1 MADQI
6 RAARFT
12 ENLNALL
19 DETFER
25 VDGIYLDDGTS
36 LFETLAT
43 ITAEQASLPLS
54 SRCAS
59 IAAQVAHVTYY
70 LDTLGVWLREERPTG
85 VDWSRAWQITAVSAE
100 EWARLN
106 DELRASYRR
115 VREQIVVT
123 SDWNGEEALGA
134 ALAIVVHTAH
144 HLGEIRQA
152 IGIIEG

>member
-1 MADQI
+1 MSGQI
-6 RAARFT
+6 DAQRFT
-12 ENLNALL
+12 DSLNALL

-25 VDGIYLDDGTS
+25 VGGIYLDEGTS
-36 LFETLAT
+36 LFETLAGV
-43 ITAEQASLPLS
+43 TAAQASRPLS

-59 IAAQVAHVTYY
+59 IAAQVAHTTYY
-70 LDTLGVWLREERPTG
+70 LDILSTYVRGQRPSD
-85 VDWSRAWQITAVSAE
+85 VDWSRAWQITAVDDA

-115 VREQIVVT
+115 VRDLLAGIT
-123 SDWNGEEALGA
+123 DWNGEEQLSG

-152 IGIIEG
+152 LGVLEG

>member
-1 MADQI
+1 MTEQI
-6 RAARFT
+6 QTARFT
-12 ENLNALL
+12 DNLNALL

-25 VDGIYLDDGTS
+25 VDGIYLDEGTS

-43 ITAEQASLPLS
+43 ITAEQASRPLS

-59 IAAQVAHVTYY
+59 IAAQVAHTTYY
-70 LDTLGVWLREERPTG
+70 LDVLATYQREEKPTN
-85 VDWSRAWQITAVSAE
+85 VDWSPAWEITAVSAE
-100 EWARLN
+100 EWTRLN
-106 DELRASYRR
+106 AELRASYRR
-115 VREQIVVT
+115 VRDQIAAT